1 MLNFISLLKN
11 EQMKLYSRFATWS
24 MYIILA
30 VILFAGALIVFVFDN
45 IDEQTYNDNWKEQ
58 LAQENEE
65 LLEVNEE
72 VEYFGFDSEI
82 AINEYHIEND
92 VKPLPYDA
100 WQFTLEN
107 AGLSM
112 IISLFTIIV
121 AAGIISNEYRWGTIK
136 LLLIRPI
143 SRTKIL
149 FSKFVSVLLFSITML
164 AFLFII
170 SLVIGAIFFGING
183 WNPSLV
189 QMGTDGVEE
198 VSIFAEIFTQY
209 GLNMVN
215 LVMMATF
222 AFMIS
227 TLFRS
232 SAMAIGLAIF
242 LMFTGN
248 SIIGFVAEY
257 DWAKYILFA
266 NTNLNQYFGSGSPV
280 MDGMTLGFSITVLV
294 VYFVLFL
301 LVSWFTFTKR
311 DIAGN

>member
-45 IDEQTYNDNWKEQ
+45 IDEQNYNDNWKEQ

-65 LLEVNEE
+65 LLEANEE
-72 VEYFGFDSEI
+72 VEFFRYDSEI

-164 AFLFII
+164 VFLFII

-183 WNPSLV
+183 WNPSIV

-227 TLFRS
+227 TIFRS

>member
-1 MLNFISLLKN
+1 MLNFIELLKN
-11 EQMKLYSRFATWS
+11 EQIKLYSRWATWS
-24 MYIILA
+24 MFIIIFVIIL
-30 VILFAGALIVFVFDN
+30 AGALIVFLFGEL
-45 IDEQTYNDNWKEQ
+45 DEQSHGDNWQEQ

-65 LLEVNEE
+65 LLEIQQEADF
-72 VEYFGFDSEI
+72 FGFDSEI

-92 VKPLPYDA
+92 IQPLPYDT

-107 AGLSM
+107 AGISM

-121 AAGIISNEYRWGTIK
+121 AAGIVANEYRWGTIK

-149 FSKFVSVLLFSITML
+149 FAKFTSVLLFSISML
-164 AFLFII
+164 VFLFVA
-170 SLVIGAIFFGING
+170 SLIIGAIFFGING
-183 WNPSLV
+183 WNPELI
-189 QMGTDGVEE
+189 QMGADGIEE
-198 VSIFAEIFTQY
+198 VSIFKEILTQY

-222 AFMIS
+222 ALMIS
-227 TLFRS
+227 ALFKN

-248 SIIGFVAEY
+248 TIVNFVAEY
-257 DWAKYILFA
+257 DWSKYILFA
-266 NTNLNQYFGSGSPV
+266 NTNLSQYFGNGSPV
-280 MDGMTLGFSITVLV
+280 VDSMTLGFSITMLV

-301 LVSWFTFTKR
+301 LVSWLSFSKR

>member
-1 MLNFISLLKN
+1 
-11 EQMKLYSRFATWS
+11 MKLYSRFATWS

-30 VILFAGALIVFVFDN
+30 GILLVGALIVFIFGEEN
-45 IDEQTYNDNWKEQ
+45 EQTYGDDWKGQ

-65 LLEVNEE
+65 LLEMNED
-72 VEYFGFDSEI
+72 VGFVGFDSEI
-82 AINEYHIEND
+82 AVNEYHIEND
-92 VKPLPYDA
+92 VKPHPYDA

-149 FSKFVSVLLFSITML
+149 LSKFVSVLLFSVTML
-164 AFLFII
+164 VFLFII

-183 WNPSLV
+183 WNPNLV
-189 QMGTDGVEE
+189 QMGANEVEE

-248 SIIGFVAEY
+248 TIIGFVAEY

-266 NTNLNQYFGSGSPV
+266 NTNLNQYIGSGSPII
-280 MDGMTLGFSITVLV
+280 DGMTLGFSITVLV

-301 LVSWFTFTKR
+301 LVSWLTFTKR

>member
-1 MLNFISLLKN
+1 MLNFIELLKN
-11 EQMKLYSRFATWS
+11 EQIKLYSRWATWS
-24 MYIILA
+24 MFIIIFVIIL
-30 VILFAGALIVFVFDN
+30 AGALIVFLFGEL
-45 IDEQTYNDNWKEQ
+45 DEQSHGDNWQEQ

-65 LLEVNEE
+65 LLEIQQEADF
-72 VEYFGFDSEI
+72 FGFDSEI

-92 VKPLPYDA
+92 IQPLPYDT

-107 AGLSM
+107 AGISM

-121 AAGIISNEYRWGTIK
+121 AAGIVANEYRWGTIK

-149 FSKFVSVLLFSITML
+149 FAKFTSVLLFSISML
-164 AFLFII
+164 VFLFVA
-170 SLVIGAIFFGING
+170 SLIIGAIFFGING
-183 WNPSLV
+183 WNPELI
-189 QMGTDGVEE
+189 QMGADGIEE
-198 VSIFAEIFTQY
+198 VSILKEILTQY

-222 AFMIS
+222 ALMIS
-227 TLFRS
+227 ALFRN

-248 SIIGFVAEY
+248 TIVNFVAEY
-257 DWAKYILFA
+257 DWSKYILFA
-266 NTNLNQYFGSGSPV
+266 NTNLSQYFGNGSPV
-280 MDGMTLGFSITVLV
+280 VDSMTLGFSITMLV

-301 LVSWFTFTKR
+301 LVSWLSFSKR